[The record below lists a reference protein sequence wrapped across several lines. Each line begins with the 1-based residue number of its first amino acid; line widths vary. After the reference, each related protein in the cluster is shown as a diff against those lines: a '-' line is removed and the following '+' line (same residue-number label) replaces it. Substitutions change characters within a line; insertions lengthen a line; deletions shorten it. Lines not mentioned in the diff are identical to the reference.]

1 MERLLFISYLGGPF
15 LKPLILFT
23 TQFFMQFYLLL
34 IIYLLVKD
42 TKKLPEKVVTSN
54 HNKVRS
60 TLGSVE
66 STLWVAS
73 RHSHPR

>member
-1 MERLLFISYLGGPF
+1 MYRALKIYLG
-15 LKPLILFT
+15 
-23 TQFFMQFYLLL
+23 LLL

-60 TLGSVE
+60 TLGSME
-66 STLWVAS
+66 STLDFWWQKSSTETFQRLWVGVHGKTDGEGL
-73 RHSHPR
+73 R

>member
-1 MERLLFISYLGGPF
+1 MYRALKIYLG
-15 LKPLILFT
+15 
-23 TQFFMQFYLLL
+23 LLL

-60 TLGSVE
+60 TLGSME
-66 STLWVAS
+66 STLDF
-73 RHSHPR
+73 